1 MRYGPIDLTPFG
13 AVLDAVNWIYWIFV
27 AAVAIYAWKRA
38 TTRKQRITRMLVI
51 LVLFGTL
58 PALRM
63 VAAVQAQYRFN
74 ATMAL
79 YQDRCRSAGEKITRT
94 VEGVDGVVWMRWRD
108 TSFNFDDQFK
118 LNDPYG
124 WDCGGEECIKELLRI
139 DKGLRLQT
147 AEAKRH
153 ERGYLFVETIDP
165 RDGKRYRYS
174 GQMKPHRSW
183 TPEGIERHRIET
195 GRELD
200 PDSYRFTLEREP
212 IETYTARY
220 GITWEDISTRED
232 RERWIAG
239 GALKAIDLRSN
250 EVIAERIG
258 FMVDRGQGSTAGE
271 RAPWSYAKDNACPA
285 LLDPA
290 GKPTRI
296 GFTARFAWRVLQ
308 PSNRE

>member
-51 LVLFGTL
+51 LLLFGTL

-108 TSFNFDDQFK
+108 KSINFDDQFK
-118 LNDPYG
+118 LDDPYG
-124 WDCGGEECIKELLRI
+124 HDCGGEDCIKELLRI
-139 DKGLRLQT
+139 GKGLRLQT
-147 AEAKRH
+147 VEARRH
-153 ERGYLFVETIDP
+153 ERGYVFVETTDP
-165 RDGKRYRYS
+165 RDGKRYRYT
-174 GQMKPHRSW
+174 GQMKPGPSW
-183 TPEGIERHRIET
+183 TPEGIEKYR
-195 GRELD
+195 REKGKDLD
-200 PDSYRFTLEREP
+200 PDSYAFTLEREP
-212 IETYTARY
+212 IEAYTARY

-239 GALKAIDLRSN
+239 SSLKVIDLSAN

-258 FMVDRGQGSTAGE
+258 YLVDRGQGSTAGF
-271 RAPWSYAKDNACPA
+271 RTPWTWARSYGPHCPPIRQMFSDFVFKA
-285 LLDPA
+285 LA
-290 GKPTRI
+290 TSQQEK
-296 GFTARFAWRVLQ
+296 
-308 PSNRE
+308 